1 MYKRLLMFIILGPL
15 AWGSASVQGSGVL
28 SDPVSANN
36 PEKSDARPAAS
47 FQLKGVLISDFE
59 RTALVNGKLFQE
71 GDRVGGVEILAIDQG
86 GVRVLAGAQELTVDV
101 GGTFVGDQ
109 SSNDVT
115 RVSRIDAK
123 PRHAVNPG
131 ETLSGIALQYLEDG
145 VTMNQMMIALF
156 QANTQ
161 AFDDNINVL
170 YEGAVLR
177 IPDQNA
183 LHHQAPET
191 ATAEVTRH
199 REMWQAAYHQKTRIA
214 HSSGSKPYG
223 PVESGET
230 LSAIAASVLHDGATM
245 NQMMI
250 ALFQANPQAFSN
262 NINLLR
268 KGAILRI
275 PNESELRRQTP
286 EMATTEVIRQT
297 KAWQTGDE
305 QYALFTMAHNDLL
318 ASGNELIN

>member
-1 MYKRLLMFIILGPL
+1 MFIILGPL
-15 AWGSASVQGSGVL
+15 AWGSASVQGSDVL
-28 SDPVSANN
+28 SNPVPPNN
-36 PEKSDARPAAS
+36 PEKSDTRPATS

-59 RTALVNGKLFQE
+59 RTALVNGELVQE
-71 GDRVGGVEILAIDQG
+71 GDRIGGVEILAIDQA

-109 SSNDVT
+109 SVVDQSSNDVT
-115 RVSRIDAK
+115 RVSRIDASL
-123 PRHAVNPG
+123 RHAVKPG

-145 VTMNQMMIALF
+145 VTMNEMMIALF

-170 YEGAVLR
+170 YEGATLR
-177 IPDQNA
+177 IPDQDE
-183 LHHQAPET
+183 LDHQVPET

-199 REMWQAAYHQKTRIA
+199 REMWQATHHQETRIA
-214 HSSGSKPYG
+214 SLVSDKQYG

-250 ALFQANPQAFSN
+250 ALYEANPRAFSN

-268 KGAILRI
+268 EGAVLRI
-275 PNESELRRQTP
+275 PDAHELRRQTP
-286 EMATTEVIRQT
+286 EMATAEVARQT

-305 QYALFTMAHNDLL
+305 QFALFTLAHNDVL